1 MLSHSWLCE
10 LLSAEK
16 WYKNQDYSLKKKK
29 SLFVNIF
36 FNLFILYYK
45 SVEFQNVIFW

>member
-1 MLSHSWLCE
+1 MIQEPGLQL
-10 LLSAEK
+10 K
-16 WYKNQDYSLKKKK
+16 KKKKK

>member
-16 WYKNQDYSLKKKK
+16 RYKNQDYSKKK

-36 FNLFILYYK
+36 FNLFILYYE

>member
-1 MLSHSWLCE
+1 MIQEPGL
-10 LLSAEK
+10 
-16 WYKNQDYSLKKKK
+16 QLKKKK
-29 SLFVNIF
+29 KKVVNIF

>member
-1 MLSHSWLCE
+1 MIQEPGL
-10 LLSAEK
+10 
-16 WYKNQDYSLKKKK
+16 QLKKKK
-29 SLFVNIF
+29 VVNIF

>member
-1 MLSHSWLCE
+1 MIQEPGL
-10 LLSAEK
+10 
-16 WYKNQDYSLKKKK
+16 QLKKKK

>member
-1 MLSHSWLCE
+1 MIQEPGLQF
-10 LLSAEK
+10 K
-16 WYKNQDYSLKKKK
+16 KKKK

>member
-1 MLSHSWLCE
+1 MIQEPGL
-10 LLSAEK
+10 
-16 WYKNQDYSLKKKK
+16 QLKKKK
-29 SLFVNIF
+29 KVVNIF